1 MHGMI
6 TIKKM
11 AELLGTSTTT
21 VSNVIHGKEG
31 EVSPVMVEKVK
42 KLIEEYDYVPN
53 RNARNLAS
61 NRSGIIGLA
70 MKASENKYDN
80 FVKDPFAGEL
90 IGAVERFVRAKGYF
104 TMLYVS
110 SDIGEIISSVSS
122 WNVDGLILLGMQKED
137 GELLNKK
144 MKKPMVFVDAYF
156 EDVPFEYVNVGID
169 DRKGGRE
176 ITEYLIQ
183 SGHQKIAFL
192 ADNCMGV
199 DYQRFMGYRDA
210 LTRAGLPWSE
220 DNFIRLKPSGAD
232 MSLIL
237 SQAYERAGDFTAF
250 ICASDYYAA
259 FILNDLKDRGMKIP
273 QELSIVGFDDNV
285 CSRLVRPALTTVH
298 QDVTEKSR
306 VTVEKLF
313 HIINEED
320 YGANLEQLP
329 VFIVER
335 SSVRKM

>member
-1 MHGMI
+1 MI

-137 GELLNKK
+137 GELLNQK

-183 SGHQKIAFL
+183 SGHQ
-192 ADNCMGV
+192 
-199 DYQRFMGYRDA
+199 
-210 LTRAGLPWSE
+210 
-220 DNFIRLKPSGAD
+220 
-232 MSLIL
+232 
-237 SQAYERAGDFTAF
+237 
-250 ICASDYYAA
+250 
-259 FILNDLKDRGMKIP
+259 
-273 QELSIVGFDDNV
+273 
-285 CSRLVRPALTTVH
+285 
-298 QDVTEKSR
+298 
-306 VTVEKLF
+306 
-313 HIINEED
+313 
-320 YGANLEQLP
+320 
-329 VFIVER
+329 
-335 SSVRKM
+335 

>member
-1 MHGMI
+1 MI
-6 TIKKM
+6 TIKEM

-21 VSNVIHGKEG
+21 VSNVIHGKSG

-53 RNARNLAS
+53 RNARNLAR
-61 NRSGIIGLA
+61 NQSGIIGLA
-70 MKASENKYDN
+70 LKASEDKYDN

-90 IGAVERFVRAKGYF
+90 IGSVERFVRAKGF
-104 TMLYVS
+104 STMLYVS
-110 SDIGEIISSVSS
+110 SEIGEIITSVSS

-137 GELLNKK
+137 GELLNQKV
-144 MKKPMVFVDAYF
+144 KKPMVFVDAYF
-156 EDVPFEYVNVGID
+156 KDASFEYVNVGID

-176 ITEYLIQ
+176 IAKYLLQ
-183 SGHQKIAFL
+183 SGHKKIAFL

-199 DYQRFMGYRDA
+199 DYQRFMGYQDA
-210 LTRAGLPWSE
+210 LKNAGLPCRE
-220 DNFIRLKPSGAD
+220 ENFIRLKPRGAD
-232 MSLIL
+232 LSLLL
-237 SQAYERAGDFTAF
+237 SQAYERVRDFTAV

-259 FILNDLKDRGMKIP
+259 YILNDLKDRGMKIP
-273 QELSIVGFDDNV
+273 QELSIVGFDDNI

-306 VTVEKLF
+306 ITVKKLF
-313 HIINEED
+313 DMINGED
-320 YGANLEQLP
+320 YGGNFEQLP

>member
-1 MHGMI
+1 MI

-21 VSNVIHGKEG
+21 VSNVINGKSG

-42 KLIEEYDYVPN
+42 KLIDEYDYVLN
-53 RNARNLAS
+53 MNARNLAR
-61 NRSGIIGLA
+61 NQSGIIGLA
-70 MKASENKYDN
+70 MKASEDKYDN

-110 SDIGEIISSVSS
+110 SDIEEIITSVSS

-137 GELLNKK
+137 GELLNQKVT
-144 MKKPMVFVDAYF
+144 KPMVFVDAYF
-156 EDVPFEYVNVGID
+156 KDASFDYVNVGID

-176 ITEYLIQ
+176 ITKYLMQ
-183 SGHQKIAFL
+183 SGHTKIAFL
-192 ADNCMGV
+192 ADNCVGV
-199 DYQRFMGYRDA
+199 DYQRYMGYRDA
-210 LTRAGLPWSE
+210 LKNAGLPWRE
-220 DNFIRLKPSGAD
+220 ENFIRLKPSGAD
-232 MSLIL
+232 LSPLL
-237 SQAYERAGDFTAF
+237 SQAYERVRDFTAL

-259 FILNDLKDRGMKIP
+259 NILNDLKDRGMKIP

-306 VTVEKLF
+306 ITVEKLF
-313 HIINEED
+313 YMINGKA
-320 YGANLEQLP
+320 YGTSFEQLP
-329 VFIVER
+329 IFIVER